1 MRLLSLKI
9 KNFMPYRG
17 EQEIQFAVNGSRN
30 VTVVYGDNMRG
41 KTSLLNA
48 LRWVLYGKALG
59 RHLKEIPL
67 INIVNRDAAQERD
80 FEVQVALRFE
90 HDGAEFDLI
99 REIRPKDLI
108 DTPRE
113 DAHFDSKPVLR
124 RNGAPISGHL
134 VEDEINRLLPESISR
149 FWLFDGELLQEYEQ
163 LVSEATKES
172 DQIRDAIEKALGVPA
187 LSNGRAHL
195 AELLHRAQRQFT
207 REGAKDS
214 QHSKLEQQTFHELED
229 AKREV
234 KTLSAQFEG
243 VSAECDLLDDELKRL
258 ARAESVRAKIDENQ
272 RQQTAAEMAR
282 DRAMERR
289 SDEAPRA
296 WLGLV
301 ASSIAVRR
309 SELERS
315 LLATKEDL
323 EAVVSRRV
331 TRRLQLASL
340 QSGNCTICGQTLAAE
355 HRLHIST
362 REMDAG
368 GERDFDAI
376 SDALT
381 AVAENLRKLQDL
393 GAENVEESITY
404 AEREFDKATVD
415 INRYK
420 ARHKELMADIPGVDL
435 DHLGRTTEKRDALL
449 KEVGRIKDTLATQVS
464 KQAGLQKKYDTLVKA
479 AASDQQG
486 STRTIAKKVT
496 LLTAL
501 SETFEKSVDKLRDN
515 LRVVVEEAAT
525 KTFKTLTTER
535 QYSKLV
541 INNRYGLEIRDH
553 LDRAVSV
560 RSAGAE
566 QIVALSLIDGL
577 NQASGSSGV
586 LVMDTPFGRLDLK
599 HRAHVLSY
607 LPKMARQV
615 VLLVH
620 EGELSRERD
629 FNHIADHVA
638 AAYEIERVS
647 ATQSLIARR

>member
-1 MRLLSLKI
+1 MRLQSLSI

-17 EQEIQFAVNGSRN
+17 EQEIQFAVNGARN

-48 LRWVLYGKALG
+48 LRWVLYGEALG
-59 RHLKEIPL
+59 RHLRPIPL
-67 INIVNRDAAQERD
+67 VNIVNRDAAQERD

-90 HDGAEFDLI
+90 HDGAEFELI
-99 REIRPKDLI
+99 RGIKPKDLI

-113 DAHFDSKPVLR
+113 DAHFESKPVMR
-124 RNGAPISGHL
+124 RNGIPISGHL
-134 VEDEINRLLPESISR
+134 VEDEINRLLPASISR

-172 DQIRDAIEKALGVPA
+172 DQIRDAIERALGVPT

-195 AELLHRAQRQFT
+195 EELLHRAQRQFT
-207 REGAKDS
+207 REGTKDS

-229 AKREV
+229 AKKEA
-234 KTLSAQFEG
+234 KTLSEQLEG
-243 VSAECDLLDDELKRL
+243 VSAECDVLDDELKRL
-258 ARAESVRAKIDENQ
+258 ARADAVRAKIEENQ

-289 SDEAPRA
+289 SDGAPRA
-296 WLGLV
+296 WLALV
-301 ASSIAVRR
+301 ASSVAVRR

-315 LLATKEDL
+315 LFATKEDL

-340 QSGNCTICGQTLAAE
+340 QSGNCTICGQTLDAKHRQHIESREADAE
-355 HRLHIST
+355 GD
-362 REMDAG
+362 RE
-368 GERDFDAI
+368 FDAI

-381 AVAENLRKLQDL
+381 VVVTNLRKLHDL
-393 GAENVEESITY
+393 GTENVEESISY

-449 KEVGRIKDTLATQVS
+449 KEVGRLKDALNSQVA
-464 KQAGLQKKYDTLVKA
+464 KQAALQKKYDTLVKL
-479 AASDQQG
+479 AASDQKG
-486 STRTIAKKVT
+486 STRAIAKKVT

-501 SETFEKSVDKLRDN
+501 FETFEKSVNRLREKLRI
-515 LRVVVEEAAT
+515 VVEEAAT
-525 KTFKTLTTER
+525 ATFKTLTTEH

-541 INNRYGLEIRDH
+541 INERYGLEIRDH

-577 NQASGSSGV
+577 SHASGSAGV

-607 LPKMARQV
+607 LPKMAKQV

-629 FNHIADHVA
+629 YGHIADYVA
-638 AAYEIERVS
+638 AAYEIERIS
-647 ATQSLIARR
+647 ATQSLIERR